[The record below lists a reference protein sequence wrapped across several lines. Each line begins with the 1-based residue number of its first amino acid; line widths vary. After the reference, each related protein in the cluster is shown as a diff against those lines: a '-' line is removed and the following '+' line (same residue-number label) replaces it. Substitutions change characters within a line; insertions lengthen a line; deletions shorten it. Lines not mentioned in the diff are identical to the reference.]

1 MISRLSP
8 LASLSLGLVALTVSV
23 MLMGD
28 LLVDLTPEQN
38 KQALEYRRILSESLA
53 VQYSKLAEQKDS
65 LTIKFAMLQLV
76 ERNDDILSAALR
88 LSDDTILVQ
97 GGDHQKHWVQPP
109 GNQSTFDHI
118 QIPILDGETLWANL
132 QVSFRPLNEN
142 SAWSFFSNP
151 WIQFVF
157 FVGISGFVGYLFFMK
172 RTLKQLD
179 PSSVVP
185 GRVKAALDVLTEGVV
200 LLDPKGFIVLA
211 NEAFCRFVEEDMATL
226 TGKTLSE
233 IPWEYPGHPESL
245 DLFPWTQVRKTSQA
259 DIATKLNFLSPGG
272 FEYKFIVNSSP
283 ILDEK
288 GRLRGV
294 LISFLDVTELERT
307 NDYLNE
313 VVGRL
318 EKSQAEVERQ
328 NQELEVLAT
337 RDPLTGML
345 NRRAFF
351 QKAETVFTEAE
362 STREEICCIM
372 TDIDHFKRFNDQY
385 GHAVGDQVIQVV
397 TKTISSVLRA
407 SDFVGRYGGEE
418 FCVILP
424 NVDIETAADIAER
437 IRIKV
442 EAECGL
448 GVRSVEGLQIRSSFG
463 VSSTRSGAK
472 TPMDLVDQADKALYA
487 AKEGGRNCVMCLE
500 TVGAGLGISNLVM
513 PQPRRFSPR
522 G

>member
-38 KQALEYRRILSESLA
+38 KPALEYRRILSESLA

-65 LTIKFAMLQLV
+65 LTIKFAMLQLA
-76 ERNDDILSAALR
+76 ERNEDILSAALR
-88 LSDDTILVQ
+88 LSDGTILVQ

-109 GNQSTFDHI
+109 NNQSTFDHI
-118 QIPILDGETLWANL
+118 QIPIFNGDTLWANL
-132 QVSFRPLNEN
+132 QVSFRPLNET
-142 SAWSFFSNP
+142 SAWTVFTNP

-200 LLDPKGFIVLA
+200 LLDPKGFIVLV
-211 NEAFCRFVEEDMATL
+211 NEAFTRFVGEDLTTL

-245 DLFPWTQVRKTSQA
+245 DLFPWTQVRRTSKP
-259 DIATKLNFLSPGG
+259 DIATKLNFLSPEGL
-272 FEYKFIVNSSP
+272 EYKFIVNSSP
-283 ILDEK
+283 ILDDK

-307 NDYLNE
+307 NDYLSE

-318 EKSQAEVERQ
+318 EKTQAEVQRQ
-328 NQELEVLAT
+328 NKELEVLAT

-351 QKAETVFTEAE
+351 QRAETVFSDAAN
-362 STREEICCIM
+362 SGEEVCCIM
-372 TDIDHFKRFNDQY
+372 TDIDHFKNFNDQF
-385 GHAVGDQVIQVV
+385 GHAVGDQVIQMV
-397 TKTISSVLRA
+397 TKTISSVLRPT
-407 SDFVGRYGGEE
+407 DFVGRYGGEE
-418 FCVILP
+418 FSVILP
-424 NVDIETAADIAER
+424 NVEIETAADIAER
-437 IRIKV
+437 IRIKI

-448 GVRSVEGLQIRSSFG
+448 GVRSVEGLQVRASFG
-463 VSSTRSGAK
+463 VSSTRSGAQ

-500 TVGAGLGISNLVM
+500 PIGAGMVASDLVM
-513 PQPRRFSPR
+513 PQARRFTPR
-522 G
+522 

>member
-38 KQALEYRRILSESLA
+38 KEALEYRRILSESLA
-53 VQYSKLAEQKDS
+53 VQYSKLAERSDS

-76 ERNDDILSAALR
+76 ERNDDILSAALQ
-88 LSDDTILVQ
+88 LADGGILVQ
-97 GGDHQKHWVQPP
+97 AGSHQSHWVQPNA
-109 GNQSTFDHI
+109 NQSTFDHV
-118 QIPILDGETLWANL
+118 QVPIFNGDTLWATL
-132 QVSFRPLNEN
+132 QVSFRPLHDS
-142 SAWSFFSNP
+142 SAWAFFTNP
-151 WIQFVF
+151 WLQFVL
-157 FVGISGFVGYLFFMK
+157 FVGVSGFLGYLFFMK

-200 LLDPKGFIVLA
+200 LLDPKGFIVLV
-211 NEAFCRFVEEDMATL
+211 NEAFCRFVGEDLASL

-233 IPWEYPGHPESL
+233 IPWEYPGRPESF
-245 DLFPWTQVRKTSQA
+245 DLYPWTQVRKTSQP
-259 DIATKLNFLSPGG
+259 DIATKLNFINPQAIE
-272 FEYKFIVNSSP
+272 FKFIVNSSP
-283 ILDEK
+283 ILDDK
-288 GRLRGV
+288 NRLRGV

-318 EKSQAEVERQ
+318 EKSQEEVQHQ
-328 NQELEVLAT
+328 NEELQMLAT
-337 RDPLTGML
+337 RDPLTGIL
-345 NRRAFF
+345 NRRSFF
-351 QKAETVFTEAE
+351 QKGEAVLSEAAE
-362 STREEICCIM
+362 SGDEVCCIM
-372 TDIDHFKRFNDQY
+372 GDIDYFKSFNDQY

-397 TKTISSVLRA
+397 AKTFSTVVRPT
-407 SDFVGRYGGEE
+407 DFVGRYGGEE
-418 FCVILP
+418 FCVLLP
-424 NVDIETAADIAER
+424 KVDIEAAAEIAER

-463 VSSTRSGAK
+463 VSSSRSGA
-472 TPMDLVDQADKALYA
+472 TTTLELVDQADKALYA

-500 TVGAGLGISNLVM
+500 PVAAGMADADLFM
-513 PQPRRFSPR
+513 PQARRFTPR
-522 G
+522 